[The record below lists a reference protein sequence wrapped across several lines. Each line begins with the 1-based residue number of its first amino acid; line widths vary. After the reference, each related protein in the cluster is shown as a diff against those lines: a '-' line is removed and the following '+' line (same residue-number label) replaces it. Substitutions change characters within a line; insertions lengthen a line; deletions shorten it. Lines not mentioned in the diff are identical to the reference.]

1 MDARI
6 PDPLLY
12 PPATKI
18 TCSAVGMVVVVV
30 VVFVVVVDDVV
41 ATVFVSSVTLA
52 KESCYHIN
60 A

>member
-18 TCSAVGMVVVVV
+18 TCIAVGMVVVVV

-41 ATVFVSSVTLA
+41 ATVFVSSVPLA
-52 KESCYHIN
+52 K
-60 A
+60 

>member
-6 PDPLLY
+6 PDPLVY

-30 VVFVVVVDDVV
+30 VVVVVDDVV
-41 ATVFVSSVTLA
+41 ATVFVSSVPLA
-52 KESCYHIN
+52 K
-60 A
+60 

>member
-30 VVFVVVVDDVV
+30 FVVVVDDVV
-41 ATVFVSSVTLA
+41 ATVFMSSVTLA